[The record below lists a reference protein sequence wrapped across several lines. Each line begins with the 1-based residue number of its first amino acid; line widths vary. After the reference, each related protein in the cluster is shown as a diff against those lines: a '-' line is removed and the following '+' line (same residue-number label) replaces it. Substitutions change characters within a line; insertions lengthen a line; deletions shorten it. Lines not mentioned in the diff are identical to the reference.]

1 MGWFAYPSEKLT
13 GSKMHETKSCRQVC
27 HKHQGK
33 VALCSKD
40 WCVQV
45 YKGRLKSTGE
55 EVALKVQRPGIGEQI
70 CIDMVLLRR
79 LMMTVDATLPK
90 LRLPLQVL
98 LFLRKACPVA

>member
-1 MGWFAYPSEKLT
+1 MD
-13 GSKMHETKSCRQVC
+13 Q
-27 HKHQGK
+27 
-33 VALCSKD
+33 
-40 WCVQV
+40 CVQV

-98 LFLRKACPVA
+98 LFLQKAYTVA